1 MSASKKPS
9 DDLAFSDILP
19 LLGEIS
25 EGDGI
30 IVVGGQALNFW
41 AEQSYEE
48 CVEFAPFTSGDLDLM
63 GNLSAAENAA
73 VRWNGKLLLP
83 PKFDPVPVSAVV
95 DVFFAGKRRQ
105 VQFLSGV
112 FGLGVTEAKKSS
124 QLVEVA
130 GVRFSVLDPIACLE
144 SRVHNSFGLPGR
156 HSESDLQRVRLA
168 IRVSR
173 YRIQVVAKTHARAAL
188 RMAERVFE
196 LAGSDRAMKLFVH
209 DSIDVLQAIPEI
221 GMPPEFY
228 AERLIRAEQWLSDR
242 RERFRKLVSRSA
254 SLRQPGRKIKDK
266 RGFKDKR
273 K

>member
-1 MSASKKPS
+1 LSPSKKPS
-9 DDLAFSDILP
+9 DDLAFSDVLP

-25 EGDGI
+25 EEDRV

-41 AEQSYEE
+41 AEQAYRE

-63 GNLSAAENAA
+63 GNLSAAANAA

-112 FGLGVTEAKKSS
+112 FGLGVTEAKRSS
-124 QLVEVA
+124 QLVEAA
-130 GVRFSVLDPIACLE
+130 GIRFSVLDPIACLE
-144 SRVHNSFGLPGR
+144 SRVHNSYGLPGR
-156 HSESDLQRVRLA
+156 HSERDLQRVRLA
-168 IRVSR
+168 IRASR
-173 YRIQVVAKTHARAAL
+173 HRIQVVAKTHARAAL

-196 LAGSDRAMKLFVH
+196 LAGSDRAMRLFVN
-209 DSIDVLQAIPEI
+209 DCIDVLQAIPEI

-228 AERLIRAEQWLSDR
+228 AERLNRAEQWLSDE
-242 RERFRKLVSRSA
+242 RERFRKLIGRSA
-254 SLRQPGRKIKDK
+254 SSRQSRRRVKDN
-266 RGFKDKR
+266 RGFKNKR

>member
-1 MSASKKPS
+1 
-9 DDLAFSDILP
+9 
-19 LLGEIS
+19 
-25 EGDGI
+25 
-30 IVVGGQALNFW
+30 
-41 AEQSYEE
+41 
-48 CVEFAPFTSGDLDLM
+48 
-63 GNLSAAENAA
+63 
-73 VRWNGKLLLP
+73 
-83 PKFDPVPVSAVV
+83 VSAVV

-112 FGLGVTEAKKSS
+112 FGLRVTEAKRSS

-144 SRVHNSFGLPGR
+144 SRVHNSFGLLGR
-156 HSESDLQRVRLA
+156 HGERDLQPVRLA

-173 YRIQVVAKTHARAAL
+173 HRIQVVAKTHARAAL

-196 LAGSDRAMKLFVH
+196 LAGSEGAMKLFVN

-228 AERLIRAEQWLSDR
+228 ARRLIRAEQWLSDK
-242 RERFRKLVSRSA
+242 RERFRNLISRSA
-254 SLRQPGRKIKDK
+254 SLRESRRRVKDK
-266 RGFKDKR
+266 RGFKNKG